1 MNPDTVS
8 YFLLLIGC
16 LAVKAVDGAGI
27 DVANMHTT
35 LLKAFKMDEKGP
47 PLKRYKTSS
56 VTATECPGQNSLTHR
71 TFSSSM
77 SFKLLAAFLA
87 ITALQVANGTH
98 ILLAIWASRL
108 TDCP

>member
-27 DVANMHTT
+27 DLTNMHTT
-35 LLKAFKMDEKGP
+35 LLKVFKMDEKGP
-47 PLKRYKTSS
+47 PLKRYKTTL
-56 VTATECPGQNSLTHR
+56 VTATEYPRQNSLTHR

-77 SFKLLAAFLA
+77 SFKLLTAFLA

-98 ILLAIWASRL
+98 ILLAIMALRL
-108 TDCP
+108 TDCL